1 MCSEIVLCGV
11 AQSSG
16 RGEGGALAFARLGM
30 ALREVFGM
38 PASAKVGRTDAGTG
52 RSAGE
57 AWAEAEAERPWELR
71 AEGLVDDRG
80 GPFGVALSGRVY
92 DFVAESGKSVNIRE
106 AKK

>member
-1 MCSEIVLCGV
+1 
-11 AQSSG
+11 
-16 RGEGGALAFARLGM
+16 M

-57 AWAEAEAERPWELR
+57 AWAEAEAEAERPWELR